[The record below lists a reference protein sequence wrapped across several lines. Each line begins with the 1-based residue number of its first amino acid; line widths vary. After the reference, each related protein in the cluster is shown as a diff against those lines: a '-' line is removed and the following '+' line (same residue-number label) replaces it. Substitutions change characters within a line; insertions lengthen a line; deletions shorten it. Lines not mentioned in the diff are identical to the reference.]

1 MAVKHLC
8 WGLRERSRVPGPF
21 WAGILVCFVLTGGM
35 ALGQSPSFDGLVAQ
49 AADARDKN
57 DIPRAIEL
65 YSQAVELNPKW
76 PDGWWFLGSLE
87 YGAGSYAQ
95 ARDALSRF
103 LELTP
108 RAGPATALRGLCE
121 FETGE
126 YSRALADIQDGISL
140 GAANQ
145 PRNAQILRY
154 HAGLLLTQAGRFEDA
169 LKSYAYF
176 AENRITNPELLI
188 SIGLAGLRMPLFPGE
203 VASDQQELVRAA
215 GAAAYAYMTGDE
227 KAAAQAFEDLF
238 HRFPAAPNAHYLY
251 GYLLYSSDPD
261 QAIVEFERE
270 LEVSPRNESALVMT
284 AWALLM
290 RNDASGALPFARKAA
305 ENGAALPA
313 AELALG
319 RALVETGNLQEGTE
333 HLERALRL
341 EPNNLETHIALA
353 KAYSLS
359 GRKADAERE
368 RQLCLEMTKDETTQV
383 ARP

>member
-1 MAVKHLC
+1 
-8 WGLRERSRVPGPF
+8 
-21 WAGILVCFVLTGGM
+21 M

-305 ENGAALPA
+305 ENGAGLPA

-319 RALVETGNLQEGTE
+319 RALVETGNLPEGTE

-341 EPNNLETHIALA
+341 EPHNLETHIALA

-359 GRKADAERE
+359 GRKAEAERE